1 MGQDD
6 HFNIWLN
13 QLEDLP
19 QAPYEWIT
27 QIAYEMADGIARGF
41 WNTSI
46 ASQVT
51 AGWRPGIGLE
61 GYVTNRESQAVF
73 DNVSASYDRR
83 KFGVI
88 IESLVMAGFCERT
101 RLSSENRA
109 WLTTRAFELLK
120 YPQRM
125 KAQHVQKTAV

>member
-1 MGQDD
+1 MGQDNR
-6 HFNIWLN
+6 FNIWLN

-46 ASQVT
+46 ASQVM

-101 RLSSENRA
+101 RLSSENKA
-109 WLTTRAFELLK
+109 WLTPKAFELLK
-120 YPQRM
+120 NPQHM
-125 KAQHVQKTAV
+125 EAELDQETAI